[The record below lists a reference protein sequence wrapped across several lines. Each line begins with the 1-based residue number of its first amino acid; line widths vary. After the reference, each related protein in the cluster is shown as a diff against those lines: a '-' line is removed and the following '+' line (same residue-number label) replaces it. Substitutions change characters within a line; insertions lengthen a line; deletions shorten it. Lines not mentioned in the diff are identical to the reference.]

1 MFEVTQNDLNCSL
14 KNYGFLCD
22 TIFSS
27 RVRMRTNHLA
37 TKCNYNARLLNIE
50 ILLVCRECLKKAWC
64 GHWSLSQY
72 WIGSLWGETCCSV
85 IDGKCGKIC
94 RVGLY
99 AELFYATIPTLFL
112 CFLLICYH
120 YTFLMVFILVVSI
133 DLVALCVLLDGLA
146 SSWSNSHTDRNVNN
160 KLSVWHKPW
169 YHRPCILYEPS
180 PEVPTCR
187 RPGYRMHWAQIIC
200 LILPWWILVSSTY
213 QHISM

>member
-1 MFEVTQNDLNCSL
+1 MTLSRWFWHKTAAFFTEQCTSPSPFSMFEVTQNDLNCSL

-133 DLVALCVLLDGLA
+133 DLVALCVLPTVLYTYIRPENIIADD
-146 SSWSNSHTDRNVNN
+146 NQVK
-160 KLSVWHKPW
+160 KL
-169 YHRPCILYEPS
+169 
-180 PEVPTCR
+180 T
-187 RPGYRMHWAQIIC
+187 
-200 LILPWWILVSSTY
+200 
-213 QHISM
+213 